1 MDKQQLTLNWIIE
14 QLGKDGCNSKGV
26 VKNALEFA
34 SVQELLS
41 LKRSINELI
50 RNKRSERHE

>member
-50 RNKRSERHE
+50 RNKRSERYE

>member
-14 QLGKDGCNSKGV
+14 QLGKDGSGTKV
-26 VKNALEFA
+26 TVRDALKNA

>member
-14 QLGKDGCNSKGV
+14 QLGKDGCNSKSV

-34 SVQELLS
+34 SVQDLLS

-50 RNKRSERHE
+50 RNKRSEK

>member
-1 MDKQQLTLNWIIE
+1 MDKQQLTLNWIINE
-14 QLGKDGCNSKGV
+14 LGKDGCNSKGV

-50 RNKRSERHE
+50 RNKRSENND